1 MLLQFYEVFIEEQV
15 GRRLCIAAPS
25 AEAAEQLVRGVVHE
39 VDADN
44 CKIAEDGITHR
55 KVLDITA
62 YPITI
67 IHVISDNEA

>member
-1 MLLQFYEVFIEEQV
+1 MIVQFYEVFVEEQV
-15 GRRLCIAAPS
+15 GRRLCITAPS
-25 AEAAEQLVRGVVHE
+25 KIAAEQLIRELVHE

-44 CKIAEDGITHR
+44 CNIAEDGITHR

-62 YPITI
+62 YPVTA